1 MPTYP
6 AARRSV
12 SSARLRCSLLA
23 YGSKASLRRAELR
36 NKRYIPAVP
45 RSRIPA
51 IIVKS
56 NTLDS
61 SRLSRRGTSWMQ
73 NRAFLKESSVENLS
87 FFQREMVAGGY
98 LSSYENKNNE
108 NKTRN

>member
-1 MPTYP
+1 
-6 AARRSV
+6 
-12 SSARLRCSLLA
+12 
-23 YGSKASLRRAELR
+23 
-36 NKRYIPAVP
+36 
-45 RSRIPA
+45 
-51 IIVKS
+51 
-56 NTLDS
+56 
-61 SRLSRRGTSWMQ
+61 MQ